1 MRRRHK
7 RKYEREI
14 NRMQNALERSE
25 KSDMTVKGPMNP
37 DELVT
42 LKNQDDRLCLYLCF
56 VNSLSSLMGMSRQI
70 R

>member
-1 MRRRHK
+1 
-7 RKYEREI
+7 
-14 NRMQNALERSE
+14 MQTTLERSE

-42 LKNQDDRLCLYLCF
+42 LRNQEDRLCLYLCF

-70 R
+70 S